1 MTNSIQNIFD
11 TLMQK
16 KDLDERQSDF
26 LVKKIFNRE
35 TDPVQTAI
43 ILTLMHQKGE
53 SFEEIYSF
61 IKYLKSKSLKLNL
74 KGNFLDT
81 CGTGGDS
88 KNSFN
93 FSTAT
98 SILLAAFNIKIV
110 KHGNRSVT
118 SKSGSFDVLESLGVK
133 ILSDP
138 KKIEK
143 FFLRNNIC
151 FLFAPYFHS
160 TLKNVADIRKSIP
173 FRTIFNLLGPLLNPV
188 KLRYQLLGVS
198 NEKNLITHAKCLKKM
213 DLKKG
218 WVVYNEKGYDE
229 LTTTSNNFF
238 IEIKNGKLMQK
249 KIISPKSLG
258 FKIRNENEL
267 KGGSPKENAFLM
279 RRLFDGE
286 TGAIRDNVVLNTAA
300 ALVICEKVK
309 SIEEG
314 IKLAENKIDS
324 GVAQKKLKSLVG

>member
-213 DLKKG
+213 DLKKDG
-218 WVVYNEKGYDE
+218 
-229 LTTTSNNFF
+229 LF
-238 IEIKNGKLMQK
+238 IMK
-249 KIISPKSLG
+249 KVTM
-258 FKIRNENEL
+258 N
-267 KGGSPKENAFLM
+267 
-279 RRLFDGE
+279 
-286 TGAIRDNVVLNTAA
+286 
-300 ALVICEKVK
+300 
-309 SIEEG
+309 
-314 IKLAENKIDS
+314 
-324 GVAQKKLKSLVG
+324 